1 MGCICLGCKLI
12 RPLEGPALH
21 RTRPYIYPT
30 LLLRV
35 TNMGMVGGG
44 SPSYLPTMWSGPYI
58 VMIVSVTVALT
69 STYRL
74 TPIQSLEWLDA
85 KRRPSLLSATLWL
98 GLLTLS
104 LYHPSLPTSHSHTLV
119 ETHRP
124 VSISLALS
132 FCVFIYALK
141 SATLIQITIFS
152 DLSWAQHTQNARH
165 LDQKVLLLVS
175 YGELQMYQFE

>member
-35 TNMGMVGGG
+35 TNMGMAGGG

-58 VMIVSVTVALT
+58 VMIVSMTVALT

-74 TPIQSLEWLDA
+74 TPIQSLGWLDA
-85 KRRPSLLSATLWL
+85 KRRPSPLSATLWL
-98 GLLTLS
+98 GRLTLS
-104 LYHPSLPTSHSHTLV
+104 LYHPSLPTPHSHTLV
-119 ETHRP
+119 DLIDLFLFHLLCP
-124 VSISLALS
+124 

-141 SATLIQITIFS
+141 SATLIQLTVFS
-152 DLSWAQHTQNARH
+152 DLSWAQHAQNARH
-165 LDQKVLLLVS
+165 LDRKVL
-175 YGELQMYQFE
+175 